1 MSKNQSPYL
10 ILNLTIPE
18 LLKQEFTIELSMGA
32 DNQIYVNASNGWDEV
47 FEANGKTIAE
57 AVTKL
62 SEKIEGDKECSK
74 QTNNEYREN

>member
-32 DNQIYVNASNGWDEV
+32 DNWIYINASNGWSEV

-57 AVTKL
+57 AVTRL
-62 SEKIEGDKECSK
+62 SEKIKGDKDAPSE
-74 QTNNEYREN
+74 